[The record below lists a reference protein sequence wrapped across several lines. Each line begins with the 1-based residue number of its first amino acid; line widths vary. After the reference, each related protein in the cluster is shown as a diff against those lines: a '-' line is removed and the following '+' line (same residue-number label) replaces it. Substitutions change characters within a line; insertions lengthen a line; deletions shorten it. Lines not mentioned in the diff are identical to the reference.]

1 VHRTNA
7 AAEFEFGSTAGRGRF
22 EKNGTIEEEFRGL
35 GMRLNNL
42 LRNDPAQ
49 PAKAADLANT
59 ATEISRQSEAVLQ
72 SYDPPNDTSLSG
84 APKQAE
90 DVKPREPVSQAN
102 EGAQL
107 EIERIASAVDLAIS
121 LEDN

>member
-1 VHRTNA
+1 
-7 AAEFEFGSTAGRGRF
+7 
-22 EKNGTIEEEFRGL
+22 
-35 GMRLNNL
+35 MRLNNL
-42 LRNDPAQ
+42 LRNDLTP

-59 ATEISRQSEAVLQ
+59 AGEISRQNEAVLQ
-72 SYDPPNDTSLSG
+72 SYDPPNDTPLSG
-84 APKQAE
+84 APNQAE
-90 DVKPREPVSQAN
+90 DGKPREPVSQVN